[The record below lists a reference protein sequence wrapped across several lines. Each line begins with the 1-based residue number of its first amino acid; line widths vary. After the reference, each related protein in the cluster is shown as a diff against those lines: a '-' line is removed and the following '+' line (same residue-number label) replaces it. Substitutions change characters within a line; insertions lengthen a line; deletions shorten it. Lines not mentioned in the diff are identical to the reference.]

1 MNANAI
7 RRNYN
12 EIMKSYRAAG
22 LSVAGDVS
30 FLVWLEKEE
39 SYFQKN
45 NEDACNVGL
54 SDYGQTRRDN
64 REAGTIAAI
73 ERAMPELAGMVE
85 INGDPRGAA
94 IKLSPYI
101 DDEDHDTRHGCDAN
115 PKYESKIRELG
126 FHRDWGG
133 YGMLAPRHQ
142 M

>member
-12 EIMKSYRAAG
+12 EIMKPYRAAG
-22 LSVAGDVS
+22 LSVVGDVS
-30 FLVWLEKEE
+30 FLAWLDKEE
-39 SYFQKN
+39 AYFQKN

-64 REAGTIAAI
+64 REARTIETI
-73 ERAMPELAGMVE
+73 ERAMPELAGMVK

-94 IKLSPYI
+94 IQLSPYVD
-101 DDEDHDTRHGCDAN
+101 DDEHDTPHAN
-115 PKYESKIRELG
+115 PKHKAKIRELG
-126 FHRDWGG
+126 FNRDWGG